1 METAPGNVD
10 TNLEY
15 KCPMY
20 KKEMNFGMEIFI
32 HIFGKQRDDTNK
44 IYGIKHVYIGWPKF
58 I

>member
-1 METAPGNVD
+1 MPGNVD

-32 HIFGKQRDDTNK
+32 HIFGKQRNDTNK